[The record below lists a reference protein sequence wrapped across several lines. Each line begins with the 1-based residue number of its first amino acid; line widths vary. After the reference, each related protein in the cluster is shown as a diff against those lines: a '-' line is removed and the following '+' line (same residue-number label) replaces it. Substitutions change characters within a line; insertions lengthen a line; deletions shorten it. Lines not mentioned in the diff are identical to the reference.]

1 MDDLHEHLTRSLSG
15 LYSLERELSG
25 GGMARVFLAEETAL
39 GRKVVLKVLPS
50 AVAQDLSAERFAR
63 EIRTSARL
71 QHPNIVSVLTAGAAD
86 GVPYYA
92 MPFIEGESLRARL
105 DRLGP
110 NERLPLHT
118 TIGVLRDV
126 ARALAYAHTH
136 GVVHRDIKPENV
148 LLAHDAAVVADFGVA
163 KAMDAARAV
172 SAATAGTSLTQ
183 RGIALGTPAYMAPEQ
198 AAGDSDVDQ
207 RADVYAWGVL
217 AYELLAGTHP
227 FAGRQSLQAMI
238 KAHLVEPPP
247 PLDEGALALPHAVVA
262 LVMRCLAK
270 ERGDRPGD
278 ARELAEAFETA
289 VSDRRG
295 PSRRVVGRVAA
306 AAVVMAAIGGVTVY
320 VSTRPSSAAPSPAA
334 RPPISSTAYDLYL
347 RGRVHVSSEN
357 RQDNEQAID
366 LLRQAV
372 AADPAL
378 APAHAELARAYLI
391 KVFYFG
397 PDSEKKALNVDA
409 EVAVEKALSLD
420 PNLGEA
426 HFARGLMLWTPARRF
441 PHEQAISAYRRAL
454 ALNPKLD
461 EAHHQM
467 ALVYLHVGLFDR
479 AWDELEEALA
489 INPGNTLARFRF
501 GVIDLYRGQFESAL
515 AIFNSTPLES
525 NPSMWAFQ
533 AATALFR
540 LGREEEATALVDR
553 LLREYPNDEGGVG
566 TSVRAMVLAKA
577 GRPRDAEA
585 AIQRSIELGRGLG
598 HFHHTAYNIASAY
611 ALLGRADLAIRWLQD
626 AADDGF
632 PCYPLFA
639 SDTQLDP
646 LRADPRF
653 IAMMA
658 KLRSDFETRN
668 SAF

>member
-1 MDDLHEHLTRSLSG
+1 
-15 LYSLERELSG
+15 
-25 GGMARVFLAEETAL
+25 
-39 GRKVVLKVLPS
+39 
-50 AVAQDLSAERFAR
+50 
-63 EIRTSARL
+63 
-71 QHPNIVSVLTAGAAD
+71 
-86 GVPYYA
+86 
-92 MPFIEGESLRARL
+92 
-105 DRLGP
+105 
-110 NERLPLHT
+110 
-118 TIGVLRDV
+118 
-126 ARALAYAHTH
+126 
-136 GVVHRDIKPENV
+136 VHRDIKPENV

-198 AAGDSDVDQ
+198 AAGDFDVDQ

-247 PLDEGALALPHAVVA
+247 PLDEGALALPHSLVA

-278 ARELAEAFETA
+278 ARELAEEFETA

-295 PSRRVVGRVAA
+295 PSRRVVGRVAG

-320 VSTRPSSAAPSPAA
+320 VSNRPSSADPSPAV
-334 RPPISSTAYDLYL
+334 RSPINSAAYDLYL

-357 RQDNEQAID
+357 RQDTEQAID

-372 AADPAL
+372 AADPGL
-378 APAHAELARAYLI
+378 APAYAELARAYLI

-397 PDSEKKALNVDA
+397 PDSEKKSLNVEA
-409 EVAVEKALSLD
+409 ELAVEKALSLD

-426 HFARGLMLWTPARRF
+426 HFARGLMLWTPTRRF
-441 PHEQAISAYRRAL
+441 PHEQAIRAYRRAL

-461 EAHHQM
+461 EAHHQI
-467 ALVYLHVGLFDR
+467 ALVYLHVGLLDR
-479 AWDELEEALA
+479 AWEELEKALA

-515 AIFNSTPLES
+515 AIFNSTPLER

-540 LGREEEATALVDR
+540 LGRQEQATALVDR

-566 TSVRAMVLAKA
+566 TSVRAMVLAKE

-585 AIQRSIELGRGLG
+585 AIQRAIELGRGLG

-611 ALLGRADLAIRWLQD
+611 ALLGRADLAIKWLQV

-658 KLRSDFETRN
+658 KLRSDFEARKTT
-668 SAF
+668 F